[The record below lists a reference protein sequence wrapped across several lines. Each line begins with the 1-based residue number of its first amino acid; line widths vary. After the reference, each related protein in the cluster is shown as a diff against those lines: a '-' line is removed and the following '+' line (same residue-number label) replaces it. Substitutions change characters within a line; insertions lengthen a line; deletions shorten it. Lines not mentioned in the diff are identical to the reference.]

1 MPLLQM
7 HDCLDVSVSSREQ
20 GEMVAQLGCDAVSCE
35 VPMRVDLKFGRG
47 WGDASHSWEELTCES
62 PPIKPAP
69 KPPVNDT
76 EKAPPTAPINDTKTA
91 PLNGTKPT
99 IVIPEP
105 AIAIPLVPPAPAASS
120 SAPAPPE
127 PPPLDEM
134 EIDLADLIDSEVP
147 PSRMILC
154 PLHGETKPSMRIY
167 RDHFY
172 CFGCGACG
180 DHVDWL
186 MQVEGLEYA
195 DALYVVENWDGPVVP
210 RSPAQDDAKRTK
222 RALKWW
228 NGAQP
233 IAGTLAT
240 RYLAEVRG
248 IDLDV
253 LPDDISER
261 ALRFHPYCV
270 FGPGTRHPCLIALM
284 RNPVSGQPTGIHRIA
299 LTPDARKIDRRML
312 GVAGVV
318 QLWPADRQLVI
329 GEGLE
334 TVLAAAT
341 RLPYRGAP
349 LRPAWAMLSDGAMT
363 RFPVIDNVER
373 LILLADN
380 DLIGTGQAAAEEC
393 KRRWQQAGRSGVRLT
408 PDRPGTD
415 FNDIVLERVG
425 RAS

>member
-1 MPLLQM
+1 MRACWREGITPLLQM
-7 HDCLDVSVSSREQ
+7 HDCLDCSVITREQ
-20 GEMVAQLGCDAVSCE
+20 AELVAQLGCDAVSLE
-35 VPMRVDLKFGRG
+35 VPMRVDLKFGRN
-47 WGDASHSWEELTCES
+47 WGDASHSWEELTGDS
-62 PPIKPAP
+62 ASIKPAPTAKFIPIKPAIAAAP
-69 KPPVNDT
+69 KPTNVT
-76 EKAPPTAPINDTKTA
+76 PP
-91 PLNGTKPT
+91 G
-99 IVIPEP
+99 P
-105 AIAIPLVPPAPAASS
+105 AIAIPLVPPAPAAPS
-120 SAPAPPE
+120 SAPPPPE

-154 PLHGETKPSMRIY
+154 PPHGETKPSMRIY

-210 RSPAQDDAKRTK
+210 RSRAQDDAERTTCPL
-222 RALKWW
+222 RWW

-233 IAGTLAT
+233 IAGTLAA
-240 RYLAEVRG
+240 RYLTEVRG

-261 ALRFHPYCV
+261 ALRFHPNCV

-284 RNPVSGQPTGIHRIA
+284 RNPISGQPTGIHRTA

-318 QLWPADRQLVI
+318 QLWPADRQLVV

-349 LRPAWAMLSDGAMT
+349 LRPAWAMLSDGALA
-363 RFPVIDNVER
+363 RFPVIAGVER

-380 DLIGTGQAAAEEC
+380 DLFGTGQAAADEC

-415 FNDIVLERVG
+415 FNDIVLERLE